1 MNLKEIKNRPW
12 YKPVITF
19 LQILIDIIGLWIFTY
34 LLYISFQNNASIWI
48 KIGDSLL
55 IISMLIHL
63 YVDSK
68 KILRKKK

>member
-1 MNLKEIKNRPW
+1 MNLKEIKNRTW
-12 YKPVITF
+12 YKPVIAF
-19 LQILIDIIGLWIFTY
+19 LRILIDIIGVWLFSH
-34 LLYISFQNNASIWI
+34 LLYRSFQNDASIWI

-63 YVDSK
+63 YIDSK

>member
-19 LQILIDIIGLWIFTY
+19 LQILFDIIGVWLFSY

-55 IISMLIHL
+55 VISMLIHL

-68 KILRKKK
+68 NILHIKK

>member
-19 LQILIDIIGLWIFTY
+19 LQILIDIIGVWLFSH

-55 IISMLIHL
+55 VICMLIHL
-63 YVDSK
+63 YIDSK
-68 KILRKKK
+68 NILRKKK

>member
-19 LQILIDIIGLWIFTY
+19 LRIFIDIFCLWIFSY
-34 LLYISFQNNASIWI
+34 LLYRSFQNDASIWI

-55 IISMLIHL
+55 VICMLIHL
-63 YVDSK
+63 YIDSI

>member
-48 KIGDSLL
+48 KICDSLL
-55 IISMLIHL
+55 VISMLIHL
-63 YVDSK
+63 YIDSK
-68 KILRKKK
+68 NILRKKK

>member
-19 LQILIDIIGLWIFTY
+19 LEILIDIIGLWIFTY

-55 IISMLIHL
+55 VISMLIHL
-63 YVDSK
+63 YIDSK

>member
-19 LQILIDIIGLWIFTY
+19 LEILIDIIGVWLFSY
-34 LLYISFQNNASIWI
+34 LLYRSFQNDASIWT
-48 KIGDSLL
+48 KIGNSLL
-55 IISMLIHL
+55 VIIMLIHF

-68 KILRKKK
+68 NILRTKK

>member
-19 LQILIDIIGLWIFTY
+19 LQILIDIIGLWIFSY

-48 KIGDSLL
+48 KIGNSLL
-55 IISMLIHL
+55 VISMLIHL
-63 YVDSK
+63 YIDSK

>member
-19 LQILIDIIGLWIFTY
+19 LEILIDIIGLWIFSY

-55 IISMLIHL
+55 VISMLIHL

-68 KILRKKK
+68 NILCKKK

>member
-1 MNLKEIKNRPW
+1 MNLKEIKNRTW

-48 KIGDSLL
+48 KIGYSLL
-55 IISMLIHL
+55 VISMLIHL

-68 KILRKKK
+68 NILRKKK

>member
-1 MNLKEIKNRPW
+1 MKLKEIKNRPW

-55 IISMLIHL
+55 VISMLIHL
-63 YVDSK
+63 YIDSK